1 MHQALPPSILP
12 LLKAHI
18 ESQQATY
25 PDGAWLFTAANG
37 DPLSPFTLIPQFQG
51 LLKRAGIRSIRFHD
65 LRHSCATFLI
75 AQGEHPRTVMD
86 ILGHSQISTT
96 MNVYGH
102 ILDDTRTSAIS
113 GLDGLLSG

>member
-1 MHQALPPSILP
+1 M
-12 LLKAHI
+12 KAGQLHI
-18 ESQQATY
+18 DKQKELY
-25 PDGAWLFTAANG
+25 PDSQWLFTAKDG
-37 DPLSPFTLIPQFQG
+37 ESISRYTLLNQFQS
-51 LLKRAGIRSIRFHD
+51 LLKKAQLRKMRFHD

-102 ILDDTRTSAIS
+102 ILDDTRTAAIN
-113 GLDGLLSG
+113 GLDDLLRE